1 MKSPLSELCGSLLPL
16 CAFSSPLH
24 NIDKLGSCVTSGATQ
39 RSIAPDISTPK
50 KDNRKQKHLNLQ
62 RADRYIQLSAK
73 KKLQSAFPCFH
84 FKISSLPF
92 SSLSRSCW
100 GMLGKLTTLTRFQNI
115 TGNVLLITHDV
126 SRWEKQEK
134 HGTMSEC

>member
-73 KKLQSAFPCFH
+73 KNYSQLSHVFILKLV
-84 FKISSLPF
+84 PF
-92 SSLSRSCW
+92 
-100 GMLGKLTTLTRFQNI
+100 
-115 TGNVLLITHDV
+115 LLVHRAGV
-126 SRWEKQEK
+126 A
-134 HGTMSEC
+134 GAC